1 MREIK
6 EARFYTIDNQRF
18 PSVTT
23 ALGAIRSLALEHWR
37 GELGNVEADRQ
48 MEEAADI
55 GKAVHRLCH
64 AYNVGQSFIIPDG
77 IVGELFSAYRGWFA
91 GNVDR
96 VVFAEKVVVSRKY
109 RYAGTADLLAII
121 KGDMVPAVID
131 VKCTGGFWPTMP
143 LQLAGYREAILE
155 EGGQVNRRLIVRLDK
170 DEPGLLQVKEFT
182 EHSRDFHV
190 FLCALGLY
198 RYLNM

>member
-1 MREIK
+1 MREAK
-6 EARFYTIDNQRF
+6 EARFYTIDGQRF

-23 ALGAIRSLALEHWR
+23 VLGAIRSLGLEYWR
-37 GELGNVEADRQ
+37 GELGNVEADRR
-48 MEEAADI
+48 MDEAAEI

-64 AYNVGQSFIIPDG
+64 AYNIGQSFIIPDG

-91 GNVDR
+91 GNVDK

-109 RYAGTADLLAII
+109 GYAGTADLLAII
-121 KGDMVPAVID
+121 KGDTVPTLID
-131 VKCTGGFWPTMP
+131 IKCTGGLWPTMP

-155 EGGQVNRRLIVRLDK
+155 EGREVNRRLIVRLDK
-170 DEPGLLQVKEFT
+170 DELGLLQVKEYT
-182 EHSRDFHV
+182 EHIRDFNA
-190 FLCALGLY
+190 FLCALGLF